1 VPLLRSFGYAFAG
14 LGHLLATGRNFRIE
28 VGIGLVALAAG
39 VWLRIER
46 WEWAVLVLTNSLV
59 LILEAVNTA
68 IENAVTLAS
77 PSLDP
82 RAKAA
87 KDVSAAAVLVA
98 ALAAVAVGV
107 LIFGARVPPF
117 AVMQ

>member
-14 LGHLLATGRNFRIE
+14 LGHLLRTQRNYRIE
-28 VGIGLVALAAG
+28 VAIGLVALMAAAWWR
-39 VWLRIER
+39 VER
-46 WEWAVLVLTNSLV
+46 WEWAVLVLIISLV

-68 IENAVTLAS
+68 IESAVTLAS

-87 KDVSAAAVLVA
+87 KDVSAAAVLIA
-98 ALAAVAVGV
+98 SLAAVAVGV
-107 LIFGARVPPF
+107 IIFAPRLTAIP
-117 AVMQ
+117 